1 MVLDVKSVDRLLGTP
16 VPYAYAIKAGPWI
29 FLTGHE
35 AYDWETGTS
44 DEVTGPPGFPLH
56 GRHRS
61 RREGD
66 FILRR
71 MRRVLGE
78 FGSDLSHAIR
88 LDQYYPGPRA
98 VASYHLARHAEFG
111 DYIPPS
117 TSVVMESCFAAD
129 ATISTSLIAVVPGAG
144 YEIHKIHPSGV
155 ASAPTSGFVPAV
167 VCHDFVFVAGQMA
180 HNPGLG
186 LSDSI
191 WPHARTRA
199 LKPRKVLPFAIPAQ
213 DVIELLSVHPE
224 VRPAATPLRMP

>member
-1 MVLDVKSVDRLLGTP
+1 
-16 VPYAYAIKAGPWI
+16 
-29 FLTGHE
+29 
-35 AYDWETGTS
+35 
-44 DEVTGPPGFPLH
+44 
-56 GRHRS
+56 
-61 RREGD
+61 
-66 FILRR
+66 
-71 MRRVLGE
+71 
-78 FGSDLSHAIR
+78 
-88 LDQYYPGPRA
+88 
-98 VASYHLARHAEFG
+98 
-111 DYIPPS
+111 
-117 TSVVMESCFAAD
+117 MERCFAAD
-129 ATISTSLIAVVPGAG
+129 ATISTSLIAVVPEAG

-167 VCHDFVFVAGQMA
+167 VCHEFVFVAGQMA

>member
-56 GRHRS
+56 GRQRS

-88 LDQYYPGPRA
+88 LDQYYPVPRA
-98 VASYHLARHAEFG
+98 VASYH
-111 DYIPPS
+111 
-117 TSVVMESCFAAD
+117 
-129 ATISTSLIAVVPGAG
+129 
-144 YEIHKIHPSGV
+144 
-155 ASAPTSGFVPAV
+155 
-167 VCHDFVFVAGQMA
+167 
-180 HNPGLG
+180 
-186 LSDSI
+186 
-191 WPHARTRA
+191 
-199 LKPRKVLPFAIPAQ
+199 
-213 DVIELLSVHPE
+213 
-224 VRPAATPLRMP
+224 RPARRIRRLHPAEHLGGHGALLRRRRDDIDVA

>member
-78 FGSDLSHAIR
+78 FGSDLSHAVR
-88 LDQYYPGPRA
+88 LDQYYPVPRA

-117 TSVVMESCFAAD
+117 TSVVMERCFAAD

-144 YEIHKIHPSGV
+144 VRDPQNPSIRGCLG
-155 ASAPTSGFVPAV
+155 ANLRL
-167 VCHDFVFVAGQMA
+167 CAGGRLPRLCLRCGPDGAQ
-180 HNPGLG
+180 
-186 LSDSI
+186 S
-191 WPHARTRA
+191 RA
-199 LKPRKVLPFAIPAQ
+199 GA
-213 DVIELLSVHPE
+213 
-224 VRPAATPLRMP
+224 RPAWACPGSFRLGPASRSASRPNF

>member
-56 GRHRS
+56 GRQRS

-117 TSVVMESCFAAD
+117 PRWLWSAA
-129 ATISTSLIAVVPGAG
+129 SP
-144 YEIHKIHPSGV
+144 
-155 ASAPTSGFVPAV
+155 PT
-167 VCHDFVFVAGQMA
+167 
-180 HNPGLG
+180 
-186 LSDSI
+186 
-191 WPHARTRA
+191 RRY
-199 LKPRKVLPFAIPAQ
+199 R
-213 DVIELLSVHPE
+213 
-224 VRPAATPLRMP
+224 RR

>member
-56 GRHRS
+56 GRQRS

-98 VASYHLARHAEFG
+98 VASYHLARGNGANRQPVVRAVLADG
-111 DYIPPS
+111 RGCGARSNPS
-117 TSVVMESCFAAD
+117 VLPRSVDRAGCPSPSSWPAGSTP
-129 ATISTSLIAVVPGAG
+129 TI
-144 YEIHKIHPSGV
+144 
-155 ASAPTSGFVPAV
+155 APTGLLGFR
-167 VCHDFVFVAGQMA
+167 AG
-180 HNPGLG
+180 
-186 LSDSI
+186 S
-191 WPHARTRA
+191 AR
-199 LKPRKVLPFAIPAQ
+199 
-213 DVIELLSVHPE
+213 
-224 VRPAATPLRMP
+224 